1 VIKSNTGN
9 VDYAMYQQAMIKGLQ
24 DRQFDKIAI
33 LEEMLEKHKNSG
45 IRPNALIELANA
57 YSSIGQNE
65 KAYEVYQ
72 NIIKEFPN
80 ETGLINTAYMK
91 MGLISYNKGDLNTAV
106 ENYKNVLKNNP
117 GAEKKQEALTALEEI
132 YVNDLKEPDQYIEY
146 IKYIPGGQVQGLY
159 KDSLNFVT
167 AKINFDQ
174 DSVDTA
180 IKSFDEY
187 LNKYDRGYYA
197 LDAHYYRAESYLR
210 KKQFRKAL
218 KDYEYIINQGFNNF
232 YESALYKAAV
242 ISFNRLKNYSKAL
255 KYYKKLEELTKDENK
270 KYEVQLGAMRA
281 AFRLNNFKEVRK
293 YGNKILNNPLTTDKE
308 RSAAHYYIGK
318 VAESNKVYD
327 NALMHLNKVIRE
339 NRNSNWA
346 AEARYLISKVYFER
360 GEYSVAT
367 KLIKEANTKNTSY
380 PYWVAKGL
388 ILLSDIFVKT
398 GDLFNARAALEAVK
412 ENYTEDKSIIRQ
424 VEAKLKSLTELE
436 KQNSR
441 IEQDN
446 PDQTIKMDSIK

>member
-1 VIKSNTGN
+1 V
-9 VDYAMYQQAMIKGLQ
+9 V
-24 DRQFDKIAI
+24 
-33 LEEMLEKHKNSG
+33 
-45 IRPNALIELANA
+45 
-57 YSSIGQNE
+57 
-65 KAYEVYQ
+65 
-72 NIIKEFPN
+72 
-80 ETGLINTAYMK
+80 
-91 MGLISYNKGDLNTAV
+91 
-106 ENYKNVLKNNP
+106 
-117 GAEKKQEALTALEEI
+117 
-132 YVNDLKEPDQYIEY
+132 
-146 IKYIPGGQVQGLY
+146 QVQGLY